1 MLGVAIHMIGQTLGH
16 YRIIEKIGA
25 GGMGVVYRAR
35 DERLKRDVA
44 LKLLGTDA
52 SGDPEADRKLL
63 HEAQSASALNDP
75 HICTIHEVG
84 EANGRAFIVMELVNG
99 RPLDK
104 VIPPDGLPP
113 ALVVRYG
120 TQVASALAHA
130 HDRDI
135 IHRDVK
141 TANIVI
147 NASGQ
152 VKVLDFGLAKLPKRS
167 DIAEATGS
175 MKSVTEP
182 GAIVG
187 TLAYMA
193 PEVLRGEEADARSD
207 VWSLGVALYEM
218 AAGHRP
224 FRGQTGYELS
234 SSILREPPAPL
245 DTQIPLGLR
254 VVIERCLEKEPGHRY
269 QRASEV
275 RAALEMVQH
284 SSELTSTTSALATP
298 SAAGVPENKTRR
310 RVAWTAGSLIA
321 VIFGIFVALNVGGVR
336 NFFSRAN
343 SGGPIQSLAVLPF
356 TNENADPQVEYLD
369 DGLTESL
376 INGLSQL
383 PQLKVMSRNAVF
395 RYKGK
400 NVDAQ
405 TVGNA
410 LGVRAVLTGTTRE
423 YGDSISVSAELVD
436 TRDNSQLWGQQYTRK
451 LTELATLQDDLS
463 RDISNQLKL
472 RLSSEEQ
479 RHLSHLPTAN
489 PEAYQLY
496 LKGDFFWNKKTYA
509 DHERAIAFYQQAIEK
524 DPTFALAYVGISNCY
539 ALLPVNGNIAPRDA
553 MPKAKDAALRAL
565 ELDPNLAEA
574 HGALARVLMN
584 YEWNFSA
591 GENEIN
597 RALELDPNSVN
608 SMMWRVEHFTAFG
621 QIDEAIAW
629 SKRSIETDPF
639 SIPANGFLG
648 RAYYYGDRYDT
659 AVDSLRK
666 TIEMEQHAWFVHLWL
681 GMPLVAQKDYPA
693 AIAEF
698 ELAGDVTYEPA
709 LRRIHAEA
717 LSGKKAEANAELQKF
732 VELSTKQFVPALH
745 IARVYAGLGEKERAF
760 EWLNRSYDERD
771 FLLIYLR
778 VDPDFASLRSDPRFQ
793 DLILRMHLPPLPQ
806 TK

>member
-1 MLGVAIHMIGQTLGH
+1 MIGQTLGH

-25 GGMGVVYRAR
+25 GGMGEVYRAR

-44 LKLLGTDA
+44 LKLLPAETSRDLD
-52 SGDPEADRKLL
+52 SGRKLL
-63 HEAQSASALNDP
+63 LEAQSASALNDP

-84 EANGRAFIVMELVNG
+84 EADGRAFIVMELVEG
-99 RPLDK
+99 RSLDAL
-104 VIPPDGLPP
+104 IPPDGLPQ

-120 TQVASALAHA
+120 TQIASALAHA
-130 HDRDI
+130 HDRGI

-141 TANIVI
+141 TENIVI

-152 VKVLDFGLAKLPKRS
+152 VKVLDFGLAKLPKSS
-167 DIAEATGS
+167 DIAEATRS
-175 MKSVTEP
+175 MESVTKP

-193 PEVLRGEEADARSD
+193 PEVLRGEDADARSD

-234 SSILREPPAPL
+234 SSILREPAAPL
-245 DTQIPLGLR
+245 AAQIPAGLR
-254 VVIERCLEKEPGHRY
+254 VAIERCLEKEPGHRY

-284 SSELTSTTSALATP
+284 SSELSPTASALTASLTASGP
-298 SAAGVPENKTRR
+298 RDETRR
-310 RVAWTAGSLIA
+310 RVAWTVGALAA
-321 VIFGIFVALNVGGVR
+321 VILVGILLALNVGGVR
-336 NFFSRAN
+336 DRFSRA
-343 SGGPIQSLAVLPF
+343 SSSGPIQSLAVLPF
-356 TNENADPQVEYLD
+356 TNENSDPQLEYLD
-369 DGLTESL
+369 DGLTENL
-376 INGLSQL
+376 INGLSRL

-400 NVDAQ
+400 NADAQ
-405 TVGNA
+405 TIGNA

-436 TRDNSQLWGQQYTRK
+436 TRDNSQLWGQRYTRK
-451 LTELATLQDDLS
+451 LADLSTLQDDLS

-472 RLSSEEQ
+472 RLSAEEQ

-496 LKGDFFWNKKTYA
+496 LKGNFFWNKKTYA
-509 DHERAIAFYQQAIEK
+509 DHQRAIAFYQQAIEK
-524 DPTFALAYVGISNCY
+524 DPTFALAHVGISNCY
-539 ALLPVNGNIAPRDA
+539 SLLPVNGNIAPSDA
-553 MPKAKDAALRAL
+553 MPKAKEAALRAL

-584 YEWNFSA
+584 YEWNFPA
-591 GENEIN
+591 AQNEVS

-608 SMMWRVEHFTAFG
+608 SMMWRVEDFTAFG
-621 QIDEAIAW
+621 QTEEAIATA
-629 SKRSIETDPF
+629 RRAIEVDPF

-648 RAYYYGDRYDT
+648 RVYYFAGRYEE
-659 AVDSLRK
+659 AVASLRK
-666 TIEMEQHAWFVHLWL
+666 TVEMDQNAWFVHLWL
-681 GMPLVAQKDYPA
+681 GMPLTAQKDYA
-693 AIAEF
+693 GAIAEF
-698 ELAGDVTYEPA
+698 EKAGDVTYEPA

-717 LSGKKAEANAELQKF
+717 LSGKKAEARAELQKF

-745 IARVYAGLGEKERAF
+745 IARVYAGLGEKDHAF
-760 EWLNRSYDERD
+760 EWLNRSYEKRD
-771 FLLIYLR
+771 FLLIYLQF
-778 VDPDFASLRSDPRFQ
+778 DPDFAGLRSDPRFQ
-793 DLILRMHLPPLPQ
+793 ELVLRMKLPLIPQ